1 VFNTA
6 AVGNTIGGDPVT
18 VLNLFGDTPRALAV
32 SPDGNTV
39 YAAVFFSGN
48 RTTALGEDNL
58 NKRGPTQSS
67 DGVTQPD
74 TGLIVQFN
82 GSNWVDDTGG
92 TTDLNGTS
100 YNSKV
105 PFSLPD
111 NDVFAINANLSVP
124 AAIGQWS
131 GVGTTLFNM
140 IANPVSG
147 ALYVTN
153 TNALNLTRFEGN
165 GSGGSTVRGHFAEN
179 RITVINGASVAPRH
193 LNKHIN
199 YSQPGGTQLER
210 DLAVAQPQDM
220 AISADGNTLYVT
232 AFGSQ
237 KVAVYDTQQLQDNT
251 FTPSAANQ
259 IALTAGGPAGI
270 VLDAANNR
278 LYVLTRFDNGL
289 SVINTT
295 TRTETAH
302 LTMYNPEPDRV
313 VAGRPFLYNA
323 TFTSNHGDSSCG
335 LCHVFG
341 DFDGLGWDLGD
352 PAGTVV
358 VNPNAFVNALLTP
371 TLPAVFHPMK
381 GPMTTQSLRGLKG
394 NGPMHWRG
402 DRTGASRAAGES
414 PELGAFKDFNVAFR
428 GLVGRDL
435 PLLPSEM
442 QAFAE
447 FALEIT
453 YPPNPI
459 RALDNSLTA
468 NQTEGRRIY
477 LNDNTTGT
485 IFQCNTCHVL
495 DPVKGRF
502 GTGGLS
508 SVEGPD
514 ISQQFKVP
522 HLRNLYQKVGKFGN
536 SGKFSTDA
544 TSYGA
549 QIRGFGFM
557 HDGGMDTLDKFLQGS
572 VFLFASDPVT
582 NDTAR
587 RQVVDFV
594 MAMDSELAPA
604 VGQQITLTATSGAD
618 IASRIDLLRARALV
632 TSPRR
637 ECDLIVKGVVN
648 GEARGY
654 LMLANGSYQSDR
666 QAQALSDA
674 QLRALVNTNNQTLT
688 FTCVPPG
695 SGTWM
700 GIDHDE
706 DGRYDR
712 DEIDAG
718 TNPLGV

>member
-1 VFNTA
+1 
-6 AVGNTIGGDPVT
+6 
-18 VLNLFGDTPRALAV
+18 
-32 SPDGNTV
+32 
-39 YAAVFFSGN
+39 
-48 RTTALGEDNL
+48 
-58 NKRGPTQSS
+58 
-67 DGVTQPD
+67 
-74 TGLIVQFN
+74 
-82 GSNWVDDTGG
+82 
-92 TTDLNGTS
+92 
-100 YNSKV
+100 
-105 PFSLPD
+105 
-111 NDVFAINANLSVP
+111 
-124 AAIGQWS
+124 
-131 GVGTTLFNM
+131 
-140 IANPVSG
+140 
-147 ALYVTN
+147 
-153 TNALNLTRFEGN
+153 
-165 GSGGSTVRGHFAEN
+165 
-179 RITVINGASVAPRH
+179 
-193 LNKHIN
+193 
-199 YSQPGGTQLER
+199 
-210 DLAVAQPQDM
+210 
-220 AISADGNTLYVT
+220 
-232 AFGSQ
+232 
-237 KVAVYDTQQLQDNT
+237 
-251 FTPSAANQ
+251 
-259 IALTAGGPAGI
+259 
-270 VLDAANNR
+270 
-278 LYVLTRFDNGL
+278 
-289 SVINTT
+289 
-295 TRTETAH
+295 
-302 LTMYNPEPDRV
+302 
-313 VAGRPFLYNA
+313 
-323 TFTSNHGDSSCG
+323 
-335 LCHVFG
+335 
-341 DFDGLGWDLGD
+341 
-352 PAGTVV
+352 
-358 VNPNAFVNALLTP
+358 
-371 TLPAVFHPMK
+371 
-381 GPMTTQSLRGLKG
+381 
-394 NGPMHWRG
+394 
-402 DRTGASRAAGES
+402 
-414 PELGAFKDFNVAFR
+414 
-428 GLVGRDL
+428 
-435 PLLPSEM
+435 M